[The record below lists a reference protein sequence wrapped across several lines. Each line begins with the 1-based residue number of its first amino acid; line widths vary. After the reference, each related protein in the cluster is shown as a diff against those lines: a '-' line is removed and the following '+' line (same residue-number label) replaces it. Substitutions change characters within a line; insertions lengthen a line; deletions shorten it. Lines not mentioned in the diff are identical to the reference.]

1 VISSGDG
8 AISETSA
15 MNEKQAKSSFP
26 IWLVVILAIP
36 LLLAMLGVFAA
47 LAVYGVRRYITNAK
61 AAEGMHVSAAI
72 ASGVARCAAEPDER
86 GQPRGLPETT
96 HSVPPSLPAV
106 SGKKYQSAA
115 SEWSQPAFVCAGFVL
130 TDPQYF
136 QYQWVRSS
144 ATSGTVIALAD
155 LDGDGM
161 PEVSVESRVEC
172 SAAGRCVAAPPTR

>member
-1 VISSGDG
+1 
-8 AISETSA
+8 
-15 MNEKQAKSSFP
+15 MNQAPAKSSFP
-26 IWLVVILAIP
+26 IWLVIILAIP
-36 LLLAMLGVFAA
+36 MVFAVLGVLAA
-47 LAVYGVRRYITNAK
+47 LAVYGVKRYVTNAK
-61 AAEGMHVSAAI
+61 AAEGIHVSGAI
-72 ASGVARCAAEPDER
+72 ASGIARCAAQPDER

-106 SGKKYQSAA
+106 RGKKYQSAPA
-115 SEWSQPAFVCAGFVL
+115 EWSQPAFVCAGFVL

-136 QYQWVRSS
+136 QYQWVRSN

-172 SAAGRCVAAPPTR
+172 SAAGRCIASPPTR